1 MDPDDI
7 GRLNVEVLYD
17 IVGNLGDCRNVLKEG
32 LQASSHLVKAVSVAR
47 AVGRCPFE
55 ARLIEIMGASDL
67 AASTSVFPGKGQSVH
82 QVLAVAVPRL
92 FVDFITVRE
101 FDKAFEAVDDY
112 VNIAYDELREAR
124 VPPLEEEA
132 RTTRGDAVVSSAVKM
147 AKVFVQFMRE
157 LDTRQILDLSA
168 ARVRAELELFDYKMH
183 VRGIPDLVVEE
194 PARRRAVVVE
204 WKTSLGVEGGARP
217 SPDEIAQ
224 SYVYSVMIAH
234 RLGLIDGAKA
244 VEECAVFPVVIRDKG
259 NINPYSIS
267 RCFTTAKSTRLSEE
281 KILKEI
287 KLAATHLILSML
299 DLKKVDGSWDR
310 EKEIALCGSGGKVV
324 FRYVPDALM
333 NKGYT
338 LNPRVNTKYP
348 CDSCRLREACKFYL
362 FSKQSPDEV
371 HRLAWRTRYRV
382 YGVRENALLP
392 FYSIAKM
399 SWVRGFMRLEGG
411 SRADFFERIEVDGEE
426 LKAYL
431 IRSIR
436 EEEERRGVP
445 LTVRAE
451 KPVTI
456 FLGDSHEIIYS
467 TSFSGNVDRVL
478 TQGDELRVVVSFEG
492 KFTKLSYFLLRD
504 LLSREEQLRRGVVA
518 VESNVDLTHIE
529 LMAIDAFQRAVKKLA
544 EEEGRDVN
552 EAKQYVDEAKRAAF
566 EAGYKVKRSLYRLFG
581 PVV

>member
-17 IVGNLGDCRNVLKEG
+17 IVGNLADCRNVLKEG
-32 LQASSHLVKAVSVAR
+32 LRGTSHLVKAASVAR

-92 FVDFITVRE
+92 FVDFIAVRE
-101 FDKAFEAVDDY
+101 FDKALGAVESY
-112 VNIAYDELREAR
+112 VGNAYDELREAR

-132 RTTRGDAVVSSAVKM
+132 RTTRGDAVIRSAVKM
-147 AKVFVQFMRE
+147 ARVFVQFMRQ
-157 LDTRQILDLSA
+157 LDAKQILDVSE
-168 ARVRAELELFDYKMH
+168 ARVRAELQLFDYKMH
-183 VRGIPDLVVEE
+183 VRGVPDLVVEE
-194 PARRRAVVVE
+194 PAKRRAVVVE
-204 WKTSLGVEGGARP
+204 WKTSLGMKGGTRP
-217 SPDEIAQ
+217 NDDEIAQ
-224 SYVYSVMIAH
+224 GYVYSIMVAH
-234 RLGLIDGAKA
+234 RLGFKDGAKA
-244 VEECAVFPVVIRDKG
+244 VEECAVFPVVIRDRG
-259 NINPYSIS
+259 DINPYSIS
-267 RCFTTAKSTRLSEE
+267 RCFKTAKSTRLSEE

-299 DLKKVDGSWDR
+299 NLKKVDSSWDR
-310 EKEIALCGSGGKVV
+310 EKEKALCGSGGKVV
-324 FRYVPDALM
+324 FRYVPEALR

-338 LNPRVNTKYP
+338 LNPHVNTNYP
-348 CDSCRLREACKFYL
+348 CGSCRLREACKFYL
-362 FSKQSPDEV
+362 FSKQNPDEV
-371 HRLAWRTRYRV
+371 HQLAWRTRYRV

-399 SWVRGFMRLEGG
+399 SWVRGFIRLEGG
-411 SRADFFERIEVDGEE
+411 ARADFFERIEVDREE

-431 IRSIR
+431 IRSVR

-445 LTVRAE
+445 LTVRE
-451 KPVTI
+451 GKPVTI
-456 FLGDSHEIIYS
+456 FLGDSEEIIYS
-467 TSFSGNVDRVL
+467 TSFSGNVDKVS

-504 LLSREEQLRRGVVA
+504 LLSREEKLSRGVVA

-544 EEEGRDVN
+544 EEEGLN
-552 EAKQYVDEAKRAAF
+552 IEEAKRVAF
-566 EAGYKVKRSLYRLFG
+566 KAGYKVKRRLYRLFG

>member
-1 MDPDDI
+1 MDSDEI

-17 IVGNLGDCRNVLKEG
+17 IVGDLADCRNRLKEG
-32 LQASSHLVKAVSVAR
+32 LRASSHLVKAVSVAR

-55 ARLIEIMGASDL
+55 ARLIEVMGASDL

-92 FVDFITVRE
+92 FVDFIAVRE
-101 FDKAFEAVDDY
+101 FDKALGAVESY
-112 VNIAYDELREAR
+112 VNAAYNELREAR

-132 RTTRGDAVVSSAVKM
+132 RTTRGDAVIRSAVKM
-147 AKVFVQFMRE
+147 ARVFVQFMRQ
-157 LDTRQILDLSA
+157 LDAKQVLDVSG
-168 ARVRAELELFDYKMH
+168 ARVRAELQLFDYKMH

-194 PARRRAVVVE
+194 PAKRRAVVVE
-204 WKTSLGVEGGARP
+204 WKTSLGMEGGATP

-224 SYVYSVMIAH
+224 GYVYSIMVAH
-234 RLGLIDGAKA
+234 RLGFKDGAKA

-259 NINPYSIS
+259 RKNPYSIS
-267 RCFTTAKSTRLSEE
+267 RCFKTANSTRLSEE

-299 DLKKVDGSWDR
+299 NLKKVDSSWDR
-310 EKEIALCGSGGKVV
+310 EKEKALCGSGGKVV
-324 FRYVPDALM
+324 FRYVPEALR

-338 LNPRVNTKYP
+338 LNPHVNTNYP
-348 CDSCRLREACKFYL
+348 CGSCRLREACKFYL
-362 FSKQSPDEV
+362 FSKQNPDEV
-371 HRLAWRTRYRV
+371 HQLAWRTRYRV

-399 SWVRGFMRLEGG
+399 SWVRGFIRLEGG
-411 SRADFFERIEVDGEE
+411 ARADFFERIEVDGEE
-426 LKAYL
+426 LKADL
-431 IRSIR
+431 IRSVR

-445 LTVRAE
+445 LTVRE
-451 KPVTI
+451 GKPVTI
-456 FLGDSHEIIYS
+456 FLGDSDEIIYS
-467 TSFSGNVDRVL
+467 TSFSGNVDKVL
-478 TQGDELRVVVSFEG
+478 REGDELRVVVSFEG

-504 LLSREEQLRRGVVA
+504 LFSREEKLSRGVVA

-544 EEEGRDVN
+544 EEEGWN
-552 EAKQYVDEAKRAAF
+552 MEEAKRVAF
-566 EAGYKVKRSLYRLFG
+566 EAGYKVKQRLYRLFG
-581 PVV
+581 PVI

>member
-1 MDPDDI
+1 MDSDEI

-17 IVGNLGDCRNVLKEG
+17 IVGDLADCRNRLKEG
-32 LQASSHLVKAVSVAR
+32 LRASSHLVKAVSVAR

-92 FVDFITVRE
+92 FIDFIAVRE
-101 FDKAFEAVDDY
+101 FDKALGAVENY
-112 VNIAYDELREAR
+112 VNAAYNELREAR

-132 RTTRGDAVVSSAVKM
+132 RTTRGDAVIRSAVEM
-147 AKVFVQFMRE
+147 ARVFVQFMRQ
-157 LDTRQILDLSA
+157 LDAMQILDVSG
-168 ARVRAELELFDYKMH
+168 ARVRAELQLFDYKMH
-183 VRGIPDLVVEE
+183 VRGVPDLVVEE
-194 PARRRAVVVE
+194 PAKRRAVVVE
-204 WKTSLGVEGGARP
+204 WKTSLGVEGGATP

-224 SYVYSVMIAH
+224 GYVYSIMVAH
-234 RLGLIDGAKA
+234 RLGFKDGAKA

-259 NINPYSIS
+259 RKNPYSIS
-267 RCFTTAKSTRLSEE
+267 RCFKTANSTRLSEE

-299 DLKKVDGSWDR
+299 NLKKVDSSWDR
-310 EKEIALCGSGGKVV
+310 EKEKALCGRGGKVV
-324 FRYVPDALM
+324 FRYVPEALR

-338 LNPRVNTKYP
+338 LNPHLNTNYP
-348 CDSCRLREACKFYL
+348 CGSCRLREACKFYL
-362 FSKQSPDEV
+362 FSKQNPDEV
-371 HRLAWRTRYRV
+371 HQLAWRTRYRV

-399 SWVRGFMRLEGG
+399 SWVRGFIRLEGG
-411 SRADFFERIEVDGEE
+411 ARADFFERIEVDEEE
-426 LKAYL
+426 LKADL
-431 IRSIR
+431 IRSVR

-445 LTVRAE
+445 LTVRE
-451 KPVTI
+451 GKPVTI
-456 FLGDSHEIIYS
+456 FLGDSDEIIYS
-467 TSFSGNVDRVL
+467 TSFSGNVDKVL
-478 TQGDELRVVVSFEG
+478 REGDELRVVVSFEG

-504 LLSREEQLRRGVVA
+504 LLSREEKLSRGVVA

-544 EEEGRDVN
+544 EEEGWN
-552 EAKQYVDEAKRAAF
+552 MEEAKRVAF
-566 EAGYKVKRSLYRLFG
+566 EAGYKVKRRLYRLFG
-581 PVV
+581 PVI

>member
-17 IVGNLGDCRNVLKEG
+17 IVGDLADCRNRLKEG
-32 LQASSHLVKAVSVAR
+32 LRASSHLVKAVSVAR

-92 FVDFITVRE
+92 FIDFIAVRE
-101 FDKAFEAVDDY
+101 FDKALGAVENY
-112 VNIAYDELREAR
+112 VNAAYNELREAR

-132 RTTRGDAVVSSAVKM
+132 RTTRGDAVIRSAVEM
-147 AKVFVQFMRE
+147 ARVFVQFMRQ
-157 LDTRQILDLSA
+157 LDAMQILDVSG
-168 ARVRAELELFDYKMH
+168 ARVRAELQLFDYKMH
-183 VRGIPDLVVEE
+183 VRGVPDLVVEE
-194 PARRRAVVVE
+194 PAKRRAVVVE
-204 WKTSLGVEGGARP
+204 WKTSLGVEGGATP

-224 SYVYSVMIAH
+224 GYVYSIMVAH
-234 RLGLIDGAKA
+234 RLGFKDGAKA

-259 NINPYSIS
+259 RKNPYSIS
-267 RCFTTAKSTRLSEE
+267 RCFKTANSTRLSEE

-299 DLKKVDGSWDR
+299 NLKKVDSSWDR
-310 EKEIALCGSGGKVV
+310 EKEKALCGRGGKVV
-324 FRYVPDALM
+324 FRYVPEALR

-338 LNPRVNTKYP
+338 LNPHLNTNYP
-348 CDSCRLREACKFYL
+348 CGSCRLREACKFYL
-362 FSKQSPDEV
+362 FSKQNPDEV
-371 HRLAWRTRYRV
+371 HQLAWRTRYRV

-399 SWVRGFMRLEGG
+399 SWVRGFIRLEGG
-411 SRADFFERIEVDGEE
+411 ARADFFERIEVDEEE
-426 LKAYL
+426 LKADL
-431 IRSIR
+431 IRSVR

-445 LTVRAE
+445 LTVRE
-451 KPVTI
+451 GKPVTI
-456 FLGDSHEIIYS
+456 FLGDSEEIIYS
-467 TSFSGNVDRVL
+467 TSFSGNVDKVL
-478 TQGDELRVVVSFEG
+478 REGDELRVVVSFEG

-504 LLSREEQLRRGVVA
+504 LLSREEKLSRGVVA

-544 EEEGRDVN
+544 EEEGWN
-552 EAKQYVDEAKRAAF
+552 MEEAKRVAF
-566 EAGYKVKRSLYRLFG
+566 EAGYKVKRRLYRLFG
-581 PVV
+581 PVA

>member
-1 MDPDDI
+1 MDSDEI
-7 GRLNVEVLYD
+7 GRLNVDVLYD
-17 IVGNLGDCRNVLKEG
+17 VVGDLADCRNRLKEG
-32 LQASSHLVKAVSVAR
+32 LRASSHLVKAASVAR

-92 FVDFITVRE
+92 FVDFIAVRE
-101 FDKAFEAVDDY
+101 FDKALGAVENY
-112 VNIAYDELREAR
+112 VNAAYNELREAR

-132 RTTRGDAVVSSAVKM
+132 RTTRGDAVIRSAVKM
-147 AKVFVQFMRE
+147 ARVFVQFMRQ
-157 LDTRQILDLSA
+157 LDAKQVLDVSE
-168 ARVRAELELFDYKMH
+168 ARVRAELQLFDYKMH
-183 VRGIPDLVVEE
+183 VRGVPDLVVEE
-194 PARRRAVVVE
+194 PAKRRAVVVE
-204 WKTSLGVEGGARP
+204 WKTSLGMEGGATP

-224 SYVYSVMIAH
+224 GYVYSIMVAH
-234 RLGLIDGAKA
+234 RLGFKDGAKA

-259 NINPYSIS
+259 RKNPYSIS
-267 RCFTTAKSTRLSEE
+267 RCFKNANSTRLSEE

-299 DLKKVDGSWDR
+299 NLKKVDSSWDR
-310 EKEIALCGSGGKVV
+310 EKEKALCGSGGKVV
-324 FRYVPDALM
+324 FRYVPEALR

-338 LNPRVNTKYP
+338 LNPHVNTNYP
-348 CDSCRLREACKFYL
+348 CGSCRLKEACKFYL
-362 FSKQSPDEV
+362 FSKQNPDEV
-371 HRLAWRTRYRV
+371 HQLAWRTRYRV

-399 SWVRGFMRLEGG
+399 SWVRGFIRLEGG
-411 SRADFFERIEVDGEE
+411 ARADFFERIEVDEEE
-426 LKAYL
+426 LKADL
-431 IRSIR
+431 IRSVR

-445 LTVRAE
+445 LTVRE
-451 KPVTI
+451 GKPVTI
-456 FLGDSHEIIYS
+456 FLGDSDEIIYS
-467 TSFSGNVDRVL
+467 VSFSGNVDKVL

-504 LLSREEQLRRGVVA
+504 LLSREEKLSRGVVA

-544 EEEGRDVN
+544 EEEGWN
-552 EAKQYVDEAKRAAF
+552 MEEAKRVAF
-566 EAGYKVKRSLYRLFG
+566 EAGYKVKQRLYRLFG
-581 PVV
+581 PVI

>member
-1 MDPDDI
+1 MDSDEI
-7 GRLNVEVLYD
+7 GMLNVEVLYD
-17 IVGNLGDCRNVLKEG
+17 IVGNLADCRNRLKEG
-32 LQASSHLVKAVSVAR
+32 LRASSHLVKAASVAR

-92 FVDFITVRE
+92 FVDFIAVRE
-101 FDKAFEAVDDY
+101 FDKALGAVESY
-112 VNIAYDELREAR
+112 VNNAYDELREAR

-132 RTTRGDAVVSSAVKM
+132 RTTRGDAVIRSAAEM
-147 AKVFVQFMRE
+147 ARVFVQFMRQ
-157 LDTRQILDLSA
+157 LDAKQVLDVSE
-168 ARVRAELELFDYKMH
+168 ARVRAELQLFDYKMH

-194 PARRRAVVVE
+194 PAKRRAVVVE
-204 WKTSLGVEGGARP
+204 WKTSLGMKGGATP

-224 SYVYSVMIAH
+224 GYVYSIMVAH
-234 RLGLIDGAKA
+234 RLGFKDGAEA
-244 VEECAVFPVVIRDKG
+244 VQKCAVFPVVIRDKG
-259 NINPYSIS
+259 RKNPYSIS
-267 RCFTTAKSTRLSEE
+267 RCFNAKSTRLSEE

-299 DLKKVDGSWDR
+299 NLKKVDSTWDR
-310 EKEIALCGSGGKVV
+310 EKEKALCGSGGKVV
-324 FRYVPDALM
+324 FRYVPDALR

-338 LNPRVNTKYP
+338 LNPHVNTNYP
-348 CDSCRLREACKFYL
+348 CGSCRLREACKFYL
-362 FSKQSPDEV
+362 FSKQNPDEV
-371 HRLAWRTRYRV
+371 HRLAWRARYRV

-399 SWVRGFMRLEGG
+399 SWVRGFIPLEGG
-411 SRADFFERIEVDGEE
+411 ARADFFERIEVDEEE
-426 LKAYL
+426 LKADL
-431 IRSIR
+431 IRSVR

-445 LTVRAE
+445 LTVRE
-451 KPVTI
+451 GKPVTI
-456 FLGDSHEIIYS
+456 FLGDSDEIIYS
-467 TSFSGNVDRVL
+467 TSFSGNVDKVL
-478 TQGDELRVVVSFEG
+478 REGDELRVVVSFEG

-504 LLSREEQLRRGVVA
+504 LLSREEKLSRGVVA

-544 EEEGRDVN
+544 EEEGWN
-552 EAKQYVDEAKRAAF
+552 MEEAKRVAF
-566 EAGYKVKRSLYRLFG
+566 EAGYKVKRRLYRLFG

>member
-1 MDPDDI
+1 MDLDEI
-7 GRLNVEVLYD
+7 GMLNVDVLYD
-17 IVGNLGDCRNVLKEG
+17 VVGGLADCRNVLKEG
-32 LQASSHLVKAVSVAR
+32 LRVSSHLVKAASVAR

-92 FVDFITVRE
+92 FVDFVAVRE
-101 FDKAFEAVDDY
+101 FDKALNAVESY
-112 VNIAYDELREAR
+112 VSNAYDELREAR

-132 RTTRGDAVVSSAVKM
+132 RTTRGDAVIRSAVKM
-147 AKVFVQFMRE
+147 ARVFVQFMRQ
-157 LDTRQILDLSA
+157 LDAKQVLDVSE
-168 ARVRAELELFDYKMH
+168 ARVRAELQLFDYKMH

-194 PARRRAVVVE
+194 PAKRRAVVVE
-204 WKTSLGVEGGARP
+204 WKTSLGVEGGATP

-224 SYVYSVMIAH
+224 GYVYSIMVAH
-234 RLGLIDGAKA
+234 RLGFKDGAEA
-244 VEECAVFPVVIRDKG
+244 VQKCAVFPVVIRDKG
-259 NINPYSIS
+259 RKNPYSIS
-267 RCFTTAKSTRLSEE
+267 RCFNANSTRLSEE

-299 DLKKVDGSWDR
+299 NLKKVDSSWDR
-310 EKEIALCGSGGKVV
+310 EKEKALCGSGGKVV
-324 FRYVPDALM
+324 FRYVPEALR

-338 LNPRVNTKYP
+338 LNPHVNTNYP
-348 CDSCRLREACKFYL
+348 CGSCRLREACKFYL
-362 FSKQSPDEV
+362 FSKQNPDEV
-371 HRLAWRTRYRV
+371 HQLAWRTRYRI

-399 SWVRGFMRLEGG
+399 SWVRGFIRLEWGA
-411 SRADFFERIEVDGEE
+411 RADFFERIEVDEEE

-431 IRSIR
+431 IRSVR
-436 EEEERRGVP
+436 EEEDRRGVP
-445 LTVRAE
+445 LTVRE
-451 KPVTI
+451 GKPVTI
-456 FLGDSHEIIYS
+456 FLGDSDEIIYS
-467 TSFSGNVDRVL
+467 TSFSGNVDKVL

-504 LLSREEQLRRGVVA
+504 LLSREEKLSRGVVA

-544 EEEGRDVN
+544 EEEGRDI
-552 EAKQYVDEAKRAAF
+552 EEAKRVAF
-566 EAGYKVKRSLYRLFG
+566 EAGYKVKRKLYRLFG
-581 PVV
+581 P

>member
-1 MDPDDI
+1 MDSDEI

-17 IVGNLGDCRNVLKEG
+17 IVGDLADCRNRLKEG
-32 LQASSHLVKAVSVAR
+32 LRASSHLVKAVSVAR

-92 FVDFITVRE
+92 FIDFIAVCE
-101 FDKAFEAVDDY
+101 FDKALGAVENY
-112 VNIAYDELREAR
+112 VNAAYNELREAR

-132 RTTRGDAVVSSAVKM
+132 RTTRGDAVIRSAVEM
-147 AKVFVQFMRE
+147 ARVFVQFMRQ
-157 LDTRQILDLSA
+157 LDAMQILDVSG
-168 ARVRAELELFDYKMH
+168 ARVRAELQLFDYKMH
-183 VRGIPDLVVEE
+183 VRGVPDLVVEE
-194 PARRRAVVVE
+194 PAKRRAVVVE
-204 WKTSLGVEGGARP
+204 WKTSLGVEGGATP

-224 SYVYSVMIAH
+224 GYVYSIMVAH
-234 RLGLIDGAKA
+234 RLGFKDGAKA

-259 NINPYSIS
+259 RKNPYSIS
-267 RCFTTAKSTRLSEE
+267 RCFTTANSTRLSEE

-299 DLKKVDGSWDR
+299 NLKKVDSSWDR
-310 EKEIALCGSGGKVV
+310 EKEKALCGRGGKVV
-324 FRYVPDALM
+324 FRYVPEALR

-338 LNPRVNTKYP
+338 LNPHLNTNYP
-348 CDSCRLREACKFYL
+348 CGSCRLREACKFYL
-362 FSKQSPDEV
+362 FSKQNPDEV
-371 HRLAWRTRYRV
+371 HQLAWRTRYRV

-399 SWVRGFMRLEGG
+399 SWVRGFIRLEGG
-411 SRADFFERIEVDGEE
+411 ARADFFERIEVDEEE

-431 IRSIR
+431 IRSVR

-445 LTVRAE
+445 LTVRE
-451 KPVTI
+451 GKPVTI
-456 FLGDSHEIIYS
+456 FLGDSEEIIYS
-467 TSFSGNVDRVL
+467 TSFSGNVDKVL
-478 TQGDELRVVVSFEG
+478 REGDELRVVVSFEG

-504 LLSREEQLRRGVVA
+504 LLSREEKLSRGVVA

-544 EEEGRDVN
+544 EEEGWN
-552 EAKQYVDEAKRAAF
+552 MEEAKRVAF
-566 EAGYKVKRSLYRLFG
+566 EAGYKVKRRLYRLFG
-581 PVV
+581 PVA

>member
-1 MDPDDI
+1 MDSDEI

-17 IVGNLGDCRNVLKEG
+17 IVGDLADCRNRLKEG
-32 LQASSHLVKAVSVAR
+32 LRASSHLVKAVSVAR

-92 FVDFITVRE
+92 FVDFIVTRE
-101 FDKAFEAVDDY
+101 FDKALGAVESY
-112 VNIAYDELREAR
+112 VSNAYDELREAR

-132 RTTRGDAVVSSAVKM
+132 RTTRGDAVIRSAVEM
-147 AKVFVQFMRE
+147 ARVFVQFMRQ
-157 LDTRQILDLSA
+157 LDAMQILDVSG
-168 ARVRAELELFDYKMH
+168 ARVRAELQLFDYKMH
-183 VRGIPDLVVEE
+183 VRGVPDLVVEE
-194 PARRRAVVVE
+194 PAKRRAVVVE
-204 WKTSLGVEGGARP
+204 WKTSLGMKGGTRP
-217 SPDEIAQ
+217 NPDEIAQ
-224 SYVYSVMIAH
+224 GYVYSIMVAH
-234 RLGLIDGAKA
+234 RLGFKDGAKA

-259 NINPYSIS
+259 RKNPYSIS
-267 RCFTTAKSTRLSEE
+267 RCFKTANSTRLSEE

-299 DLKKVDGSWDR
+299 NLKKVDSSWDR
-310 EKEIALCGSGGKVV
+310 EKEKALCGSGGKVV
-324 FRYVPDALM
+324 FRYVPEALR

-338 LNPRVNTKYP
+338 LNPHVNTNYP
-348 CDSCRLREACKFYL
+348 CGSCRLREACKFYL
-362 FSKQSPDEV
+362 FSKQNPDEV
-371 HRLAWRTRYRV
+371 HQLAWRTRYRV

-399 SWVRGFMRLEGG
+399 SWVRGFIRLEGG
-411 SRADFFERIEVDGEE
+411 ARADFFERIEVDEEE
-426 LKAYL
+426 LKADL
-431 IRSIR
+431 IRSVR

-445 LTVRAE
+445 LTVRE
-451 KPVTI
+451 GKPVTI
-456 FLGDSHEIIYS
+456 FLGDSEEIIYS
-467 TSFSGNVDRVL
+467 TSFSGNVDKVL

-504 LLSREEQLRRGVVA
+504 LLSREEKLSRGVVA

-544 EEEGRDVN
+544 EEEGWN
-552 EAKQYVDEAKRAAF
+552 MEEAKRVAF
-566 EAGYKVKRSLYRLFG
+566 EAGYKVKQRLYRLFG
-581 PVV
+581 PVI

>member
-1 MDPDDI
+1 MDSDEI

-17 IVGNLGDCRNVLKEG
+17 IVGDLADCRNRLKEG
-32 LQASSHLVKAVSVAR
+32 LRASSHLVKAVSVAR

-92 FVDFITVRE
+92 FVDFIAVRE
-101 FDKAFEAVDDY
+101 FDKALGAVENY
-112 VNIAYDELREAR
+112 VNAAYNELREAR

-132 RTTRGDAVVSSAVKM
+132 RTTRGDAVIRSAVEM
-147 AKVFVQFMRE
+147 ARVFVQFMRQ
-157 LDTRQILDLSA
+157 LDAKQVLDVSE
-168 ARVRAELELFDYKMH
+168 ARVRAELQLFDYKMH
-183 VRGIPDLVVEE
+183 VRGVPDLVVEE
-194 PARRRAVVVE
+194 PAKRRAVVVE
-204 WKTSLGVEGGARP
+204 WKTSLGMEGGATP

-224 SYVYSVMIAH
+224 GYVYSIMVAH
-234 RLGLIDGAKA
+234 RLGFKDGAKA

-259 NINPYSIS
+259 RKNPYSIS
-267 RCFTTAKSTRLSEE
+267 RCFKTANSTRLSEE

-299 DLKKVDGSWDR
+299 NLKKVDSSWDR
-310 EKEIALCGSGGKVV
+310 EKEKALCGSGGKVV
-324 FRYVPDALM
+324 FRYVPEALR

-338 LNPRVNTKYP
+338 LNPHVNTNYP
-348 CDSCRLREACKFYL
+348 CGSCRLREACKFYL
-362 FSKQSPDEV
+362 FSKQNPDEV
-371 HRLAWRTRYRV
+371 HQLAWRTRYRV

-399 SWVRGFMRLEGG
+399 SWVRGFIRLEGG
-411 SRADFFERIEVDGEE
+411 ARADFFERIEVDGGE
-426 LKAYL
+426 LKADL
-431 IRSIR
+431 IRSVR

-445 LTVRAE
+445 LTVRE
-451 KPVTI
+451 GKPVTI
-456 FLGDSHEIIYS
+456 FLGDSDEIIYS
-467 TSFSGNVDRVL
+467 TSFSGNVDKVL
-478 TQGDELRVVVSFEG
+478 TEGDELRVVVSFEG

-504 LLSREEQLRRGVVA
+504 LLSREEKLSRGVVA

-544 EEEGRDVN
+544 EEEGWN
-552 EAKQYVDEAKRAAF
+552 MEEAKRVAF
-566 EAGYKVKRSLYRLFG
+566 EAGYKVKQRLYRLFG
-581 PVV
+581 PVI

>member
-1 MDPDDI
+1 MDSDEI

-17 IVGNLGDCRNVLKEG
+17 IVGDLADCRNRLKEG
-32 LQASSHLVKAVSVAR
+32 LRASSHLVKAVSVAR

-92 FVDFITVRE
+92 FIDFIITRE
-101 FDKAFEAVDDY
+101 FDKALGAVESY
-112 VNIAYDELREAR
+112 VSNAYNELREAR

-132 RTTRGDAVVSSAVKM
+132 RTTRGDAVIRSAVEM
-147 AKVFVQFMRE
+147 ARVFVQFMRQ
-157 LDTRQILDLSA
+157 LDAMQILDVSG
-168 ARVRAELELFDYKMH
+168 ARVRAELQLFDYKMH
-183 VRGIPDLVVEE
+183 VRGVPDLVVEE
-194 PARRRAVVVE
+194 PAKRRAVVVE
-204 WKTSLGVEGGARP
+204 WKTSLGVEGGATP

-224 SYVYSVMIAH
+224 GYVYSIMVAH
-234 RLGLIDGAKA
+234 RLGFKDGAKA

-259 NINPYSIS
+259 RKNPYSIS
-267 RCFTTAKSTRLSEE
+267 RCFKTANSTRLSEE

-299 DLKKVDGSWDR
+299 NLKKVDSSWDR
-310 EKEIALCGSGGKVV
+310 EKEKALCGSGGKVV
-324 FRYVPDALM
+324 FRYVPEALR

-338 LNPRVNTKYP
+338 LNPHLNTNYP
-348 CDSCRLREACKFYL
+348 CGSCRLREACKFYL
-362 FSKQSPDEV
+362 FSKQNPDEV
-371 HRLAWRTRYRV
+371 HQLAWRTRYRV

-399 SWVRGFMRLEGG
+399 SWVRGFIRLEGG
-411 SRADFFERIEVDGEE
+411 ARADFFERIEVDEEE
-426 LKAYL
+426 LKADL
-431 IRSIR
+431 IRSVR

-445 LTVRAE
+445 LTVRE
-451 KPVTI
+451 GKPVTI
-456 FLGDSHEIIYS
+456 FLGDSEEIIYS
-467 TSFSGNVDRVL
+467 TSFSGNVDKVL
-478 TQGDELRVVVSFEG
+478 REGDELRVVVSFEG

-504 LLSREEQLRRGVVA
+504 LLSREEKLSRGVVA

-544 EEEGRDVN
+544 EEEGWN
-552 EAKQYVDEAKRAAF
+552 MEEAKRVAF
-566 EAGYKVKRSLYRLFG
+566 EAGYKVKRRLYRLFG
-581 PVV
+581 PVA

>member
-1 MDPDDI
+1 MDSDEI

-17 IVGNLGDCRNVLKEG
+17 IVGDLADCRNRLKEG
-32 LQASSHLVKAVSVAR
+32 LRASSHLVKAVSVAR

-82 QVLAVAVPRL
+82 QILAVAVPRL
-92 FVDFITVRE
+92 FVDFIITRE
-101 FDKAFEAVDDY
+101 FDKALGAVESY
-112 VNIAYDELREAR
+112 VSNAYNELREAR

-132 RTTRGDAVVSSAVKM
+132 RTTRGDAVISSAVKM
-147 AKVFVQFMRE
+147 ARVFVQFMRQ
-157 LDTRQILDLSA
+157 LDAKQVLDVSE
-168 ARVRAELELFDYKMH
+168 ARVRAELQLFDYKMH
-183 VRGIPDLVVEE
+183 VRGVPDLVVEE
-194 PARRRAVVVE
+194 PAKRRAVVVE
-204 WKTSLGVEGGARP
+204 WKTSLGVEGGATP

-224 SYVYSVMIAH
+224 GYVYSIMVAH
-234 RLGLIDGAKA
+234 RLGFKDGAKA

-259 NINPYSIS
+259 RKNPYSIS
-267 RCFTTAKSTRLSEE
+267 RCFKTANSTRLSEE

-299 DLKKVDGSWDR
+299 NLKKVDSSWDR
-310 EKEIALCGSGGKVV
+310 EKEKALCGRGGKVV
-324 FRYVPDALM
+324 FRYVPEALR

-338 LNPRVNTKYP
+338 LNPHLNTNYP
-348 CDSCRLREACKFYL
+348 CGSCRLREACKFYL
-362 FSKQSPDEV
+362 FSKQNPDEV
-371 HRLAWRTRYRV
+371 HQLAWRTRYRV

-399 SWVRGFMRLEGG
+399 SWVRGFIRLEGG
-411 SRADFFERIEVDGEE
+411 ARADFFERIEVDEEE

-431 IRSIR
+431 IRSVR

-445 LTVRAE
+445 LTVRE
-451 KPVTI
+451 GKPVTI
-456 FLGDSHEIIYS
+456 FLGDSEEIIYS
-467 TSFSGNVDRVL
+467 TSFSGNVDKVL
-478 TQGDELRVVVSFEG
+478 REGDELRVVVSFEG

-504 LLSREEQLRRGVVA
+504 LLSREEKLSRGVVA

-544 EEEGRDVN
+544 EEEGWN
-552 EAKQYVDEAKRAAF
+552 MEEAKRVAF
-566 EAGYKVKRSLYRLFG
+566 EAGYKVKRRLYRLFG
-581 PVV
+581 PVA

>member
-1 MDPDDI
+1 MDSDEI

-17 IVGNLGDCRNVLKEG
+17 IVGDLADCRNRLKEG
-32 LQASSHLVKAVSVAR
+32 LRASSHLVKAVSVAR

-82 QVLAVAVPRL
+82 QILAVAVPRL
-92 FVDFITVRE
+92 FVDFIITRE
-101 FDKAFEAVDDY
+101 FDKALGAVESY
-112 VNIAYDELREAR
+112 VSNAYNELREAR

-132 RTTRGDAVVSSAVKM
+132 RTTRGDAVISSAVKM
-147 AKVFVQFMRE
+147 ARVFVQFMRQ
-157 LDTRQILDLSA
+157 LDAKQVLDVSE
-168 ARVRAELELFDYKMH
+168 ARVRAELQLFDYKMH
-183 VRGIPDLVVEE
+183 VRGVPDLVVEE
-194 PARRRAVVVE
+194 PAKRRAVVVE
-204 WKTSLGVEGGARP
+204 WKTSLGVEGGATP

-224 SYVYSVMIAH
+224 GYVYSIMVAH
-234 RLGLIDGAKA
+234 RLGFKDGAKA

-259 NINPYSIS
+259 RKNPYSIS
-267 RCFTTAKSTRLSEE
+267 RCFKIAKSTRLSEE

-299 DLKKVDGSWDR
+299 NLKKVDSSWDR
-310 EKEIALCGSGGKVV
+310 EKEKALCGRGGKVV
-324 FRYVPDALM
+324 FRYVPEALR

-338 LNPRVNTKYP
+338 LNPHVNTNYP
-348 CDSCRLREACKFYL
+348 CGSCRLKEACKFYL
-362 FSKQSPDEV
+362 FSKQNPDEV
-371 HRLAWRTRYRV
+371 HQLAWRTRYRV

-399 SWVRGFMRLEGG
+399 SWVRGFIRLEGG
-411 SRADFFERIEVDGEE
+411 ARADFFERIEVDEEE

-431 IRSIR
+431 IRSVR

-445 LTVRAE
+445 LTVRE
-451 KPVTI
+451 GKPVTI
-456 FLGDSHEIIYS
+456 FLGDSEEIIYS
-467 TSFSGNVDRVL
+467 TSFSGNVDKVL
-478 TQGDELRVVVSFEG
+478 REGDELRVVVSFEG

-504 LLSREEQLRRGVVA
+504 LLSREEKLSRGVVA

-544 EEEGRDVN
+544 EEEGWN
-552 EAKQYVDEAKRAAF
+552 MEEAKRVAF
-566 EAGYKVKRSLYRLFG
+566 EAGYKVKRRLYRLFG
-581 PVV
+581 PVI

>member
-1 MDPDDI
+1 MDPDEI

-17 IVGNLGDCRNVLKEG
+17 IVGDLADCRNRLKEG
-32 LQASSHLVKAVSVAR
+32 LRASSHLVKAVSVAR

-92 FVDFITVRE
+92 FIDFIAVRE
-101 FDKAFEAVDDY
+101 FDKALGAVENY
-112 VNIAYDELREAR
+112 VNAAYNELREAR

-132 RTTRGDAVVSSAVKM
+132 RTTRGDAVIRSAVEM
-147 AKVFVQFMRE
+147 ARVFVQFMRQ
-157 LDTRQILDLSA
+157 LDAMQILDVSE
-168 ARVRAELELFDYKMH
+168 ARVRAELQLFDYKMH
-183 VRGIPDLVVEE
+183 VRGVPDLVVEE
-194 PARRRAVVVE
+194 PAKRRAVVVE
-204 WKTSLGVEGGARP
+204 WKTSLGVEGGATP

-224 SYVYSVMIAH
+224 GYVYSIMVAH
-234 RLGLIDGAKA
+234 RLGFKDGAKA

-259 NINPYSIS
+259 RKNPYSIS
-267 RCFTTAKSTRLSEE
+267 RCFKTANSTRLSEE

-299 DLKKVDGSWDR
+299 NLKKVDSSWDR
-310 EKEIALCGSGGKVV
+310 EKEKALCGRGGKVV
-324 FRYVPDALM
+324 FRYVPEALR

-338 LNPRVNTKYP
+338 LNPHLNTNYP
-348 CDSCRLREACKFYL
+348 CGSCRLREACKFYL
-362 FSKQSPDEV
+362 FSKQNPDEV
-371 HRLAWRTRYRV
+371 HQLAWRTRYRV

-399 SWVRGFMRLEGG
+399 SWVRGFIRLEGG
-411 SRADFFERIEVDGEE
+411 ARADFFERIEVDEEE
-426 LKAYL
+426 LKADL
-431 IRSIR
+431 IRSVR

-445 LTVRAE
+445 LTVRE
-451 KPVTI
+451 GKPVTI
-456 FLGDSHEIIYS
+456 FLGDSEEIIYS
-467 TSFSGNVDRVL
+467 TSFSGNVDKVL
-478 TQGDELRVVVSFEG
+478 REGDELRVVVSFEG

-504 LLSREEQLRRGVVA
+504 LLSREEKLSRGVVA

-544 EEEGRDVN
+544 EEEGWN
-552 EAKQYVDEAKRAAF
+552 MEEAKRVAF
-566 EAGYKVKRSLYRLFG
+566 EAGYKVKRRLYRLFG
-581 PVV
+581 PVI